1 MELPKPAAT
10 HLPPALQH
18 QGNFWRCTR
27 SNSRSRINQTV
38 IIKTKKL
45 ATEKIKENPTDPKLN
60 KLKSKL
66 DEK

>member
-1 MELPKPAAT
+1 MELPKLAAARLPAAR
-10 HLPPALQH
+10 QH

-27 SNSRSRINQTV
+27 SSSSSLINQTV
-38 IIKTKKL
+38 NIEIKKL

-60 KLKSKL
+60 KLKLIL

>member
-1 MELPKPAAT
+1 
-10 HLPPALQH
+10 LQTEPSGSLH
-18 QGNFWRCTR
+18 VSDSST
-27 SNSRSRINQTV
+27 NSGINQTV

-60 KLKSKL
+60 KLKLIL